1 MPATPSRKK
10 SASPAPQK
18 AARKVAKPAL
28 KAVKAAPKPPKSAP
42 KPQGMGPRNHMEA
55 MKANLPEKTGKT
67 FEQWVEVARQGP
79 PEVKAL
85 VAWLKK
91 EGGLGTVVATMV
103 AHHVHGGYMKEHED
117 PAALLEGNFAG
128 EKASLRPVY
137 EALVKAAKKLGEDF
151 SLYPCKTYIT
161 LKRSRQIG
169 VVKVAK
175 DRIDLGLILPGVEA
189 AGRLEKAT
197 RSIGNDRVTHKVAL
211 ASKKDVD
218 AEALE
223 YLKQA
228 YALDGRAEG

>member
-10 SASPAPQK
+10 SP
-18 AARKVAKPAL
+18 L
-28 KAVKAAPKPPKSAP
+28 KSASQP
-42 KPQGMGPRNHMEA
+42 AAKARGMGPQSHMVA
-55 MKANLPEKTGKT
+55 MKANLPAKTGKT
-67 FEQWVEVARQGP
+67 FEEWVEVARKGP
-79 PEVKAL
+79 PVVKTL
-85 VAWLKK
+85 VPWLKEK
-91 EGGLGTVVATMV
+91 GLGTVTATMV
-103 AHHVHGGYMKEHED
+103 AHAVHGGYMQAHED
-117 PAALLEGNFAG
+117 PEALLEGNFAG
-128 EKASLRPVY
+128 EKAALRPVY
-137 EALVKAAKKLGEDF
+137 EALVKAARKLGDGF

-161 LKRSRQIG
+161 LKHSRQIG

>member
-10 SASPAPQK
+10 NAAPK
-18 AARKVAKPAL
+18 AAKPAP
-28 KAVKAAPKPPKSAP
+28 KAQKAPKAR
-42 KPQGMGPRNHMEA
+42 GTGPHEHMAA
-55 MKANLPEKTGKT
+55 MKANLPLKTGKT
-67 FEQWVEVARQGP
+67 FEQWVEVARKGP
-79 PEVKAL
+79 PDVKAL
-85 VAWLKK
+85 VPWLKDK
-91 EGGLGTVVATMV
+91 GLGTVQATMV
-103 AHHVHGGYMKEHED
+103 AHEVHGGFMKEHED
-117 PAALLEGNFAG
+117 PTELLEGNFAG
-128 EKASLRPVY
+128 EKAALRPVY
-137 EALVKAAKKLGEDF
+137 DALEKAARKLGEDF
-151 SLYPCKTYIT
+151 TLYPCKTYIT

-211 ASKKDVD
+211 ASKKDLD
-218 AEALE
+218 AEALG

>member
-10 SASPAPQK
+10 SAAPAPQK
-18 AARKVAKPAL
+18 AARKAAKPAL
-28 KAVKAAPKPPKSAP
+28 KAVKTAPKA
-42 KPQGMGPRNHMEA
+42 QGMGPQGHMAA
-55 MKANLPEKTGKT
+55 MKANLLARTGKT

-91 EGGLGTVVATMV
+91 EGGLGTVIATMV

-117 PAALLEGNFAG
+117 PTALLEGNFAG

-137 EALVKAAKKLGEDF
+137 EALVKAARKLGEDF

-175 DRIDLGLILPGVEA
+175 GRIDLGLILPGVEA

>member
-10 SASPAPQK
+10 NTTPGPQK
-18 AARKVAKPAL
+18 AARKAAKPAPRPQ
-28 KAVKAAPKPPKSAP
+28 KAAPKPPKAP
-42 KPQGMGPRNHMEA
+42 PKAQGLGPQGHMAA

-79 PEVKAL
+79 REVKAL

-117 PAALLEGNFAG
+117 PKALLEGNFAG
-128 EKASLRPVY
+128 EKAALRPVY
-137 EALVKAAKKLGEDF
+137 EVLVKAAQKLGEDF

-161 LKRSRQIG
+161 FKRSRQIG

-175 DRIDLGLILPGVEA
+175 DRIELGLILPGVEA

-211 ASKKDVD
+211 TSKKDVD

-228 YALDGRAEG
+228 YALDGRAGR